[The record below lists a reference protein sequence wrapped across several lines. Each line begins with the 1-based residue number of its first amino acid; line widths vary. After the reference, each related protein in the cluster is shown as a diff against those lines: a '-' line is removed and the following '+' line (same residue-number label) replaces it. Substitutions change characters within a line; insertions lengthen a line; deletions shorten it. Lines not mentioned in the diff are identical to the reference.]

1 MWSVPRRSSTC
12 SMVCGVFPT
21 SYSVGHSFVVI
32 RTSSRGG
39 GGNPGPGDGRSDATL
54 VPVGMGGVDVP
65 VPEPEL

>member
-32 RTSSRGG
+32 RTSSRGEG
-39 GGNPGPGDGRSDATL
+39 ATRVRAMAALTPRSFR
-54 VPVGMGGVDVP
+54 
-65 VPEPEL
+65 